1 MRILN
6 ILAVVIGSMA
16 ATSVAIKFKPI
27 QEDNIIDQ
35 QYAQTEEE
43 SFNHKKMK
51 LSRKIVRDIIHVG
64 AGDGAT
70 SLTKDQID

>member
-35 QYAQTEEE
+35 QYAQTEDD
-43 SFNHKKMK
+43 FNQRKMR

>member
-6 ILAVVIGSMA
+6 ILAVVIGTMA

-35 QYAQTEEE
+35 QYAQTEDD
-43 SFNHKKMK
+43 FNQRKMR